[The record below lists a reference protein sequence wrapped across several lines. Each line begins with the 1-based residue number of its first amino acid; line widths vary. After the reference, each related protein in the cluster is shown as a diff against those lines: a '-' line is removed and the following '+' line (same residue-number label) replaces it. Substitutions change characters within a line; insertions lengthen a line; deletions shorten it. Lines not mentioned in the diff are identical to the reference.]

1 MTVTSMPSTDEQK
14 KSGGSMRLVII
25 AVVLMAVL
33 AAGVYFFFLKPKPA
47 PPADC
52 TPETVGKASN
62 CMIGDTP
69 LALSDTVQVNLAG
82 AHYLR
87 IGLALQVNK
96 SVSDPTTISPAPAWD
111 AAIDLFTGLPM
122 DDVNTA
128 KTREALKARLAQEL
142 MQIYPDNEV
151 LGVLFTQFVTQ

>member
-1 MTVTSMPSTDEQK
+1 MTVTSMPSTEEEK

-33 AAGVYFFFLKPKPA
+33 AAGVYFLFLKPKPA

-52 TPETVGKASN
+52 TPATVGKASN
-62 CMIGDTP
+62 CQLGETP
-69 LALSDTVQVNLAG
+69 LALSDTIQVNLAAG
-82 AHYLR
+82 HYLR
-87 IGLALQVNK
+87 IGLALELNK
-96 SVSDPTTISPAPAWD
+96 SVTDSSTISPAPAFD
-111 AAIDLFTGLPM
+111 AAIDLFSGLPM

-128 KTREALKARLAQEL
+128 KTRDALKDRLAEEL
-142 MQIYPDNEV
+142 MQIYPDNQV